1 MSKRLLVVDDAMIIR
16 EKIKDAAQRDGW
28 EIVGEGANGQEAID
42 LYMQLAPDVMTIDL
56 VMPEYDG
63 IHGLKGVIQDDPNA
77 RVLVCSALDQTDV
90 LKNAIREGASDFI
103 VKPFDDNRL
112 TQALNTV
119 NQLHREVNTAAEQS

>member
-16 EKIKDAAQRDGW
+16 EKIKDAAMNDGW

-42 LYMQLAPDVMTIDL
+42 LYQQLGPDVMTIDL

-63 IHGLKGVIQDDPNA
+63 IHGLKGVIQEDPSA
-77 RVLVCSALDQTDV
+77 RVLVVSALDQTDV

-103 VKPFDDNRL
+103 VKPFEESRL
-112 TQALNTV
+112 IQALNTI
-119 NQLHREVNTAAEQS
+119 NQLNRDQSTQGA